1 MSRTARMERTTRET
15 RIDLELNLDGAGES
29 EVETGIPFFDH
40 MLSQVAKH
48 GIFDLRVKAEGDT
61 EVDDHHTVEDVGI
74 CLGGALQRTLG
85 DKAGI
90 RRYGSALSPMMDS
103 LARVALD
110 LSGRSSLF
118 YRCAFT
124 AARVGKFDLQLV
136 EEFFTAFSSSG
147 GVDLH
152 IEVLHGSNAHHM
164 VESVFKGFGRALRE
178 AVSPD
183 ERRQGVPSTKG
194 AL

>member
-1 MSRTARMERTTRET
+1 MSRKGSVDRKTSET
-15 RIDLELNLDGAGES
+15 QIQVELELDGAGEFDIK
-29 EVETGIPFFDH
+29 TGIPFLDH

-48 GIFDLRVKAEGDT
+48 GLFDLRINAKGDT

-74 CLGGALQRTLG
+74 CLGNALQKALG

-103 LARVALD
+103 LSRVALD
-110 LSGRSSLF
+110 LSGRPYLF
-118 YRCAFT
+118 YHCQYT

-136 EEFFTAFSSSG
+136 GEFFSAFSTNG
-147 GVDLH
+147 AFDLH
-152 IEVLHGSNAHHM
+152 IEVLHGANAHHM

-178 AVSPD
+178 AVSLD
-183 ERRQGVPSTKG
+183 GRRKGVPSTKG
-194 AL
+194 TL

>member
-1 MSRTARMERTTRET
+1 MSRKGSIERKTSET
-15 RIDLELNLDGAGES
+15 RIQVKLELDGAGEFDIK
-29 EVETGIPFFDH
+29 TGIPFLDH

-48 GIFDLRVKAEGDT
+48 GLFDLRIEAQGDT

-74 CLGGALQRTLG
+74 CLGNALQKALG

-103 LARVALD
+103 LSRVALD
-110 LSGRSSLF
+110 LSGRPYLF
-118 YRCAFT
+118 YHCQYT

-136 EEFFTAFSSSG
+136 EEFFSAFSTN
-147 GVDLH
+147 GVFDLH
-152 IEVLHGSNAHHM
+152 IEVLHGANAHHM

-178 AVSPD
+178 AVSQD
-183 ERRQGVPSTKG
+183 GRQKGVPSTKG
-194 AL
+194 TL